1 MIPLT
6 LAQIAEI
13 TGGELRGDPAA
24 VVTGEVVIDSRRAGP
39 GGLFAAVAGERA
51 DGHDF
56 APAAVAAGAV
66 AVLATRP
73 VPVPSV
79 LVTDVPAALAAL
91 AKFVIDAL
99 PAAAIAGITG
109 SSGKTTTK
117 DLAAQLVERLGP
129 TIAPAGSFNNEFGH
143 PLTVLRADA
152 ATRYLVL
159 ELSARGPGHIAYL
172 CRVAPPRYGVVLNV
186 GHAHAGEFGG
196 LDQVARA
203 KGELVEALPADGA
216 AILNADDPRVLA
228 MAARTAARVVT
239 FGVDDRTALIRAA
252 GVRLDDLGRPSFTL
266 LTPEGQAGVT
276 LRLHGAHNV
285 PDAVAAAALA
295 RELGLGLADIADG
308 LCAAVARSRWRM
320 EVRRREDGV
329 TVINDAYNANPE
341 SVRAALQA
349 LRHLAQ
355 DGRGFAIL
363 GHMAELG
370 DTSRASHEDIG
381 EFAAQAE
388 LAGLIAVGDEAAPIL
403 AGARRVRSWTGEAL
417 AVPDGTAA
425 LDALANQL
433 KPGDVVL
440 VKASRAAH
448 LEGVAADIARRGR
461 PGEDRPVVRSRLV
474 VLRAVRHPAGHQG
487 LHPARLRPGDQV
499 GRAGRAPVQAR
510 HADHGRHGDHHRV
523 AGRLPRRPPG
533 HRRRHVRVRAAGAV
547 PDDRARPGRVRRRLH
562 QALHAAQPGP
572 AQRGQ
577 AGRPGHRGRDLRG
590 AGDQVPRRVGHH
602 PGVHPP
608 VLLRGLRHLHRPGAV
623 RGLGHPHGVRDL
635 QRREPHR
642 RAGRPGHRRGHSR
655 ARRLHDH
662 RHLAAA
668 QRLHGLHGQRLL
680 RTSATRRTWPSWP
693 PP

>member
-1 MIPLT
+1 VIPLT

-13 TGGELRGDPAA
+13 TGGQLRGDPAA
-24 VVTGEVVIDSRRAGP
+24 VVTGEVVIDSRRVGP
-39 GGLFAAVAGERA
+39 GGLFAAVAGQRA

-56 APAAVAAGAV
+56 ASAAVAAGAV

-73 VPVPSV
+73 VPVPSGLAPSV
-79 LVTDVPAALAAL
+79 IVGDVPAALAAL
-91 AKFVIDAL
+91 ARFVIDAL

-143 PLTVLRADA
+143 PLTVLRADG

-196 LDQVARA
+196 LDQVAQA

-266 LTPEGQAGVT
+266 VTPEGQAGVT

-370 DTSRASHEDIG
+370 EVSRASHEDIG
-381 EFAAQAE
+381 EFAARAE
-388 LAGLIAVGDEAAPIL
+388 LAGLIAVGEEAAPIL

-433 KPGDVVL
+433 KPRDVVL

-448 LEGVAADIARRGR
+448 LEGVAAELLISHGGAAR
-461 PGEDRPVVRSRLV
+461 
-474 VLRAVRHPAGHQG
+474 
-487 LHPARLRPGDQV
+487 
-499 GRAGRAPVQAR
+499 
-510 HADHGRHGDHHRV
+510 
-523 AGRLPRRPPG
+523 
-533 HRRRHVRVRAAGAV
+533 
-547 PDDRARPGRVRRRLH
+547 
-562 QALHAAQPGP
+562 
-572 AQRGQ
+572 
-577 AGRPGHRGRDLRG
+577 
-590 AGDQVPRRVGHH
+590 
-602 PGVHPP
+602 
-608 VLLRGLRHLHRPGAV
+608 
-623 RGLGHPHGVRDL
+623 
-635 QRREPHR
+635 
-642 RAGRPGHRRGHSR
+642 
-655 ARRLHDH
+655 
-662 RHLAAA
+662 
-668 QRLHGLHGQRLL
+668 
-680 RTSATRRTWPSWP
+680 
-693 PP
+693 

>member
-13 TGGELRGDPAA
+13 TGGQLRGDPAA
-24 VVTGEVVIDSRRAGP
+24 VVTGEVVIDSRRAAP

-56 APAAVAAGAV
+56 ASGAVAAGAV

-91 AKFVIDAL
+91 ARFVIDAL

-172 CRVAPPRYGVVLNV
+172 CRIAPPRYGVVLNV
-186 GHAHAGEFGG
+186 GQAHAGEFGG

-216 AILNADDPRVLA
+216 AIVNADDPRVLA

-239 FGVDDRTALIRAA
+239 FGVDDRTAQSAAAQIRAA
-252 GVRLDDLGRPSFTL
+252 DVRLDDLGRPSFTL

-276 LRLHGAHNV
+276 LRLHGAHTV

-341 SVRAALQA
+341 SVRAALNA

-370 DTSRASHEDIG
+370 EVSRASHEDIG
-381 EFAAQAE
+381 EFAARAE
-388 LAGLIAVGDEAAPIL
+388 LAGVIAVGEEAAPIL

-448 LEGVAADIARRGR
+448 LEGVAADLLEGAAR
-461 PGEDRPVVRSRLV
+461 
-474 VLRAVRHPAGHQG
+474 
-487 LHPARLRPGDQV
+487 
-499 GRAGRAPVQAR
+499 
-510 HADHGRHGDHHRV
+510 
-523 AGRLPRRPPG
+523 
-533 HRRRHVRVRAAGAV
+533 
-547 PDDRARPGRVRRRLH
+547 
-562 QALHAAQPGP
+562 
-572 AQRGQ
+572 
-577 AGRPGHRGRDLRG
+577 
-590 AGDQVPRRVGHH
+590 
-602 PGVHPP
+602 
-608 VLLRGLRHLHRPGAV
+608 
-623 RGLGHPHGVRDL
+623 
-635 QRREPHR
+635 
-642 RAGRPGHRRGHSR
+642 
-655 ARRLHDH
+655 
-662 RHLAAA
+662 
-668 QRLHGLHGQRLL
+668 
-680 RTSATRRTWPSWP
+680 
-693 PP
+693 

>member
-1 MIPLT
+1 VIPLT

-13 TGGELRGDPAA
+13 TGGQLSGEPAA

-39 GGLFAAVAGERA
+39 GGLFAAVAGEQV

-56 APAAVAAGAV
+56 AVAAVAAGAV

-79 LVTDVPAALAAL
+79 LVGDVPAALAAL
-91 AKFVIDAL
+91 ARFVADSL
-99 PAAAIAGITG
+99 PAVAIAGLTG

-117 DLAAQLVERLGP
+117 DLAAQLIERLGP
-129 TIAPAGSFNNEFGH
+129 TIAPAGSFNNEFGL

-172 CRVAPPRYGVVLNV
+172 CRIAPPRYGVVLNV

-203 KGELVEALPADGA
+203 KGELVEALPADGV

-239 FGVDDRTALIRAA
+239 VGVENPAALIRAA
-252 GVRLDDLGRPSFTL
+252 DVRLDDLGRPSFTL
-266 LTPEGQAGVT
+266 LTPEGQAAIT
-276 LRLHGAHNV
+276 LRLHGAHIV

-295 RELGLGLADIADG
+295 RELGLGPADIADG
-308 LCAAVARSRWRM
+308 LCSAVARSRWRM
-320 EVRRREDGV
+320 EVHRRRDGV

-341 SVRAALQA
+341 SVAVALRA

-370 DTSRASHEDIG
+370 AISPASHEDIG
-381 EFAAQAE
+381 ELAAQAD
-388 LAGLIAVGDEAAPIL
+388 LAGLIAVGAEAAPIL

-417 AVPDGTAA
+417 AVPDGAAA

-448 LEGVAADIARRGR
+448 LEGVAEALLAGEEAAR
-461 PGEDRPVVRSRLV
+461 
-474 VLRAVRHPAGHQG
+474 
-487 LHPARLRPGDQV
+487 
-499 GRAGRAPVQAR
+499 
-510 HADHGRHGDHHRV
+510 
-523 AGRLPRRPPG
+523 
-533 HRRRHVRVRAAGAV
+533 
-547 PDDRARPGRVRRRLH
+547 
-562 QALHAAQPGP
+562 
-572 AQRGQ
+572 
-577 AGRPGHRGRDLRG
+577 
-590 AGDQVPRRVGHH
+590 
-602 PGVHPP
+602 
-608 VLLRGLRHLHRPGAV
+608 
-623 RGLGHPHGVRDL
+623 
-635 QRREPHR
+635 
-642 RAGRPGHRRGHSR
+642 
-655 ARRLHDH
+655 
-662 RHLAAA
+662 
-668 QRLHGLHGQRLL
+668 
-680 RTSATRRTWPSWP
+680 
-693 PP
+693 